1 MRQARASPDKYCTHT
16 LASQC
21 RHKQRLIM
29 GQFLAIGSV
38 ARGWDGEEMR
48 DGDIISRQR
57 TTWWVLFLSGSCDSW
72 WTPASLYY
80 YHTNVTNC
88 YRILDNAVDL
98 ITGWTLMLLST
109 MTECVMN
116 VKHAATNI
124 ICFFDPQRK
133 PNWVGKKNE
142 MMVAWPEK
150 YWIKLLPVRSSDR
163 KCLRVPIVQYSFYF
177 YHLIFSKY

>member
-98 ITGWTLMLLST
+98 ITGWTLMLLCN
-109 MTECVMN
+109 ECQTCSN
-116 VKHAATNI
+116 KYNLLFWPSEKT
-124 ICFFDPQRK
+124 K
-133 PNWVGKKNE
+133 LGWEKNE

-150 YWIKLLPVRSSDR
+150 YWIKLFPVRLSDR